1 MDIGTSFLVAARHGD
16 GNKVSYKE
24 FRDAFFRIK
33 PSSPIASKM
42 IEKGLEHTK
51 YFKDNL
57 GDFIVTGQDAIVK
70 AVERHMSAARPLSRG
85 VISPTEK
92 DALPVLKFIL
102 KELIGAPQVE
112 NESLVYSI
120 PAQPIDQPSDQFDV
134 SYHEDVLGNF
144 LKELGYNAKSLNE
157 GEAIAYSEL
166 MNDGLTGVVCGFGA
180 GMAQIV
186 VMSSG
191 EPVLKTSTVKSG
203 DFVDRMTAIATN
215 LPDSVIQIEKEAG
228 GYDITEDNQDNAVHR
243 ALVVYYRRL
252 IDYTVKVLA
261 TQLSNVGQLPKFN
274 QPIPVILAGGTSLA
288 KGFGTY
294 FKQCLKQHQLPF
306 EISTVRLAKDQLYAV
321 ARGCLLA
328 SSI

>member
-228 GYDITEDNQDNAVHR
+228 GYR
-243 ALVVYYRRL
+243 
-252 IDYTVKVLA
+252 
-261 TQLSNVGQLPKFN
+261 
-274 QPIPVILAGGTSLA
+274 
-288 KGFGTY
+288 
-294 FKQCLKQHQLPF
+294 
-306 EISTVRLAKDQLYAV
+306 
-321 ARGCLLA
+321 
-328 SSI
+328 